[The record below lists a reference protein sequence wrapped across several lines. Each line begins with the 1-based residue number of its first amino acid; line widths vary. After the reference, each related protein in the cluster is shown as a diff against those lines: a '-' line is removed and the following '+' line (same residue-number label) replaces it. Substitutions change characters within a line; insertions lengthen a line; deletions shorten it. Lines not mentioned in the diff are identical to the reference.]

1 MKTGSSLF
9 LSAAFLLHFFMLY
22 FFGIAWMGST
32 FIFYYLIYLFL
43 KRLILLFRNL
53 SFKRV
58 VLRNIQILFVLIL
71 ITELM
76 FTFVIKNMN
85 NYMENEYGVYFSEYK
100 RKSQI
105 KLLHFIGFKDVQ
117 FSWTEGYKP
126 FSKRTH
132 KSYEFRNSYITNK
145 EGFRGKLPNLN
156 KDSNEYRIVVLG
168 DSFIEGFGTNDDST
182 FCTLLE
188 KQLSE
193 KYLNNKIS
201 VINGGI
207 CGNNPLY
214 EIVLYQNKLEKYNPD
229 LIIVETNLTDLRDV
243 EFQVKRNKMPIH
255 EYFYA
260 ISHIFRGFYFGVFNN
275 KVNNEKSSKK
285 IAEARKQYVDLI
297 IQSLLKFTRT
307 LQKNNQSIAVI
318 YNPMI
323 LELYRISADDLPTTM
338 LQQELLKSG
347 IPVIDLK
354 TEYKNDNF
362 TTDSIG
368 KYYWPEDGH
377 HKPDGYRLMSDKV
390 TNFLIQ
396 RGYVRTN

>member
-1 MKTGSSLF
+1 MKSIRLLILPVAVVFHF
-9 LSAAFLLHFFMLY
+9 LMLY
-22 FFGIAWMGST
+22 FFGIAWFGST
-32 FIFYYLIYLFL
+32 FLFYYLIYLFL
-43 KRLILLFRNL
+43 KRLINLFKNVNLKNNLLKNT
-53 SFKRV
+53 
-58 VLRNIQILFVLIL
+58 QILFVLIL
-71 ITELM
+71 ITELI

-85 NYMENEYGVYFSEYK
+85 NYMENEHGVYFSEYK

-126 FSKRTH
+126 FSKRVH
-132 KSYEFRNSYITNK
+132 KSYEFKNTFQTNS
-145 EGFRGKLPNLN
+145 EGLRGNLPSLE

-168 DSFIEGFGTNDDST
+168 DSFIEGFGANDDST
-182 FCTLLE
+182 FCSLLQ

-193 KYLNNKIS
+193 KYVHKKIS

-229 LIIVETNLTDLRDV
+229 LILVESNLTDLKDV
-243 EFQVKRNKMPIH
+243 EFQEQKDKMPRY

-275 KVNNEKSSKK
+275 KINNEKSNKK
-285 IAEARKQYVDLI
+285 IAEKREQYVNLI
-297 IQSLLKFTRT
+297 IQSLLKFNKQV
-307 LQKNNQSIAVI
+307 QKKNQSLAII

-323 LELYRISADDLPTTM
+323 LELYRINADDLPTTA
-338 LQQELLKSG
+338 LQQKLLTSG
-347 IPVIDLK
+347 IPIIDLK

-362 TTDSIG
+362 TKDSLK

-377 HKPDGYRLMSDKV
+377 HNPAGYWLMSDRV
-390 TNFLIQ
+390 TKYLIKN
-396 RGYVRTN
+396 GYVRTN